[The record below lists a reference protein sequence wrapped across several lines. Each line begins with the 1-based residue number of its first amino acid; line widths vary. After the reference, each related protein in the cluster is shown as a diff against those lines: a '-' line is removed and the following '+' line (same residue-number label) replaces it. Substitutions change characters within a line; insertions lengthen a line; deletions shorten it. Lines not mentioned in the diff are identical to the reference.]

1 MRDAAVQPDPRPQP
15 TVRAHATH
23 PLGQPRRDSA
33 QDTEVSQISSLVNHS
48 LGNSKQHK
56 LQDPEVILYSY
67 ALVVSL
73 TSSVAN
79 HSLRA

>member
-33 QDTEVSQISSLVNHS
+33 QDTEVLYALVVSLISSVVNHS
-48 LGNSKQHK
+48 FGNSKQHR
-56 LQDPEVILYSY
+56 LQDPEVILYS
-67 ALVVSL
+67 
-73 TSSVAN
+73 
-79 HSLRA
+79 